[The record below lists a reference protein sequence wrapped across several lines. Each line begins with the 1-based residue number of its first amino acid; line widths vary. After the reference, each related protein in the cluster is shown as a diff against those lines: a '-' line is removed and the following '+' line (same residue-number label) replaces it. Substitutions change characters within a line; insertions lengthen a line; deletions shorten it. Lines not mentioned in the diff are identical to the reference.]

1 MTARSRLSLPR
12 ALGLALPLLAGCG
25 PAVPTEAAPE
35 PGVTRGAEVR
45 IANAL
50 TTQALVLN
58 AIATNPTAN
67 GLVGTRALRAAFH
80 PDTGNAYLR
89 QQLVDADAVT
99 FMEYLVGCALPKGQH
114 VAWRGP
120 WSNEVSTWAGDAGL
134 CPEWAD
140 AAPSQACLHR
150 VSSCILARNNAYGLR
165 VELSLRG
172 EDVNAPEKFSLEA
185 LTRPSEY
192 EPYSSTRVESLKACT
207 LPASSAQRD
216 CGWTPDAL
224 GRCTPG
230 EEVWVGAGGVPSEAC
245 GSEPLGTTL
254 SGRAVLRVCEGL
266 SSCNADSG
274 RNLGQSEG
282 SCGDTAPAVSFVCPA
297 SGTFNAMTAPYLSTQ
312 TATVR
317 VEARAGLLDGSDIS
331 SFGAKG
337 PTGGTT
343 RASVAYRL
351 SEAQAFS
358 SREGAFYGTLFDPN
372 ALAAAPVEVL
382 PGAEVATNKEQ
393 VVTGPVFLRMHSCYD
408 PAWLNGAAYASHRVC
423 AQPNAGANC
432 AASVV
437 GPCIDLENPSLS
449 VCEQND
455 AEGVRSGD
463 YDYGRCHDGEGAL
476 WTEPVT
482 SFLNAPCN
490 MDPAGTWC
498 QRGTELTSS
507 AVYVICIGVPGG
519 GC

>member
-1 MTARSRLSLPR
+1 MNARLRSSLLR

-25 PAVPTEAAPE
+25 PATDSTEVTP
-35 PGVTRGAEVR
+35 VTRGAEVR

-99 FMEYLVGCALPKGQH
+99 FMEYLVGCALPEGQH
-114 VAWRGP
+114 VAWRGQG
-120 WSNEVSTWAGDAGL
+120 SNEVSTWAGHAGL

-172 EDVNAPEKFSLEA
+172 EDPSAPEKFGLEA

-192 EPYSSTRVESLKACT
+192 EPTSSVRVASLKACT

-230 EEVWVGAGGVPSEAC
+230 ETVWVGAGGPPPEAC
-245 GSEPLGTTL
+245 GSEPVGTTL

-266 SSCNADSG
+266 SSCDAGSG
-274 RNLGQSEG
+274 RRLGQSEG
-282 SCGDTAPAVSFVCPA
+282 SCGGTAPAVSFRCPS

-312 TATVR
+312 SATVR
-317 VEARAGLLDGSDIS
+317 VEARGATSGSPDIIT
-331 SFGAKG
+331 FGAKG
-337 PTGGTT
+337 PGGTT
-343 RASVAYRL
+343 RSSVAYRL

-382 PGAEVATNKEQ
+382 PGAEFATNKEQ

-423 AQPNAGANC
+423 AQPSSGANC

-437 GPCIDLENPSLS
+437 GPCIDLENPTLS

-463 YDYGRCHDGEGAL
+463 YDYGRCHDGEGTL

-507 AVYVICIGVPGG
+507 ASPVICVGVPGG